1 LQDLLLLLLKVQN
14 LLQVLVLLL
23 LRASRAVT
31 RAICAPGLVVR
42 LQSSLLLVVGAW
54 GLLLLGLVRP
64 AGGRASTT
72 AFGKRFS
79 SCCSPACDV

>member
-1 LQDLLLLLLKVQN
+1 LQDLLLLLLEVQN

-23 LRASRAVT
+23 LRAGCAVP

-42 LQSSLLLVVGAW
+42 LQSSLPLVAGAL

-64 AGGRASTT
+64 ARASTA
-72 AFGKRFS
+72 AFGDRKRFG
-79 SCCSPACDV
+79 SCFCPACDI